1 MSIQVFLFD
10 GAALCF
16 GSNANSNPHAHL
28 ALQLTFALGRDFT
41 LHRPDADG
49 AMVARPQRFACLAPD
64 EPHHVVPADDD
75 LAYLYVDCDALSH
88 ARWRDAGGQ
97 ALEPDEA
104 LCEQLRVFRRSRC
117 GDRQAAQDLA
127 LRWRQHSLP
136 GLVRRVPTHPRL
148 AHVVDYVDAMPL
160 EAANHASL
168 ARRASLSPSRFAH
181 LFREQ
186 TGLAVRNYL
195 LWRRLIFALEC
206 LQQGQSITAAAHE
219 AGFTDGAHLSRS
231 CRRVL
236 GSTPADLRVQLAPPP
251 PRARSAS

>member
-16 GSNANSNPHAHL
+16 GSNTNSNPHAHL
-28 ALQLTFALGRDFT
+28 ALQLTVALGRDFT

-49 AMVARPQRFACLAPD
+49 ALVARPQRFACLAPD
-64 EPHHVVPADDD
+64 EPHHVVPADDN
-75 LAYLYVDCDALSH
+75 LAYLYIDCGALSYI
-88 ARWRDAGGQ
+88 RWREAGGEPL
-97 ALEPDEA
+97 APDET
-104 LCEQLRVFRRSRC
+104 LCQQLRAFRRSRC
-117 GDRQAAQDLA
+117 DDREAAQALA

-136 GLVRRVPTHPRL
+136 GLVRQMPTHPRL
-148 AHVVDYVDAMPL
+148 ANVVEYVNAWPL

-186 TGLAVRNYL
+186 TGLPVRNYL
-195 LWRRLIFALEC
+195 LWRRLIVALEC
-206 LQQGQSITAAAHE
+206 LRQGKSITTAAHE

-236 GSTPADLRVQLAPPP
+236 GSTPADLRVQLAVPAG
-251 PRARSAS
+251 RIRSAS